1 MTIRQSLPC
10 LRRGAFIL
18 LLWLIGP
25 AQAADLYATQVGI
38 AGQGAQA
45 RQTAIR
51 SALSQILLRLGGTP
65 AETLGASVERP
76 ERYVLSYQ
84 YVRDVRDPKGGLRL
98 QVSFDERA
106 VGQLLRQHKL
116 TIWTGARPV
125 TLIWLG
131 IDDQGQRRVLQNPDD
146 PAAQALL
153 QAGQRYALPLI
164 WSTAGN
170 APLDYLD
177 VTAVDETRLQAAV
190 QANHADAVLL
200 VNLYPHGNQWEAR
213 WMLFSEGQRTPW
225 QTGPDVLDA
234 VMDLGMRQLDTAY
247 VTSYGLPSDDT
258 AVQQLR
264 IEVEGITSLTEQ
276 AQAQAA
282 LAALEQIRGLQLVQ
296 VEGDRLRLTG
306 EAVGS
311 PERLRRNLA
320 RSATLQTVEA
330 PAIEEGMGVIVLRL
344 RLRGQ
349 S

>member
-18 LLWLIGP
+18 LLWLIGS
-25 AQAADLYATQVGI
+25 AQAADLYTTQVGI
-38 AGQGAQA
+38 AGQGTQA

-51 SALSQILLRLGGTP
+51 HALGQILLRLGGTP

-84 YVRDVRDPKGGLRL
+84 YVRDPKGGLRL

-116 TIWTGARPV
+116 TIWTGTRPA

-131 IDDQGQRRVLQNPDD
+131 IDDQGQRRVAQNTDD

-164 WSTAGN
+164 WPT

-177 VTAVDETRLQAAV
+177 VAAVDETRLQAAV
-190 QANHADAVLL
+190 QAHHADAVLL
-200 VNLYPHGNQWEAR
+200 VNIYPHGNQWEAR
-213 WMLFSEGQRTPW
+213 WMLFSEGQHTSW

-234 VMDLGMRQLDTAY
+234 VMDLGLRQLDTAY

-258 AVQQLR
+258 AVQRLQ
-264 IEVEGITSLTEQ
+264 IEVEGITSLTEL

-296 VEGDRLRLTG
+296 VKGDRLRLTG
-306 EAVGS
+306 EVVGS

-320 RSATLQTVEA
+320 RSITLQMLEA
-330 PAIEEGMGVIVLRL
+330 PPADPRHDASVIML